1 MPPAKRP
8 PSIRRAPARRT
19 RDDRE
24 GEARAPRKPRAAA
37 RTPRREAAR
46 PRASAPRGAASSAS
60 YHHGDL
66 PNALVAAALELVR
79 IEGIEALTL
88 RAVARRAGVSEAA
101 PYRHFAD
108 KDALLAAVAEQGF
121 VSLKQEMDAA
131 AARSADADPLTRLR
145 RLGAAYVRF
154 AVEHAAHFRVMSGPV
169 VARRKQYPSLD
180 QAANASFASLL
191 QALAEAQAAGVVAG
205 GDIEELGLAAWAF
218 VHGLAALAIEGHLDD
233 RIARDE
239 NVGRLMARIAQYLFL
254 GLGPR
259 G

>member
-1 MPPAKRP
+1 MPPSKRP
-8 PSIRRAPARRT
+8 PSIRRAPVRRARDERDAVASRT
-19 RDDRE
+19 SRSKRAE
-24 GEARAPRKPRAAA
+24 RPEVVRTPARAAPR
-37 RTPRREAAR
+37 
-46 PRASAPRGAASSAS
+46 RASAAPS

-79 IEGIEALTL
+79 SEGIEALTL

-121 VSLKQEMDAA
+121 VSLKREMDAA
-131 AARSADADPLTRLR
+131 TARSVDADPLTRLR

-154 AVEHAAHFRVMSGPV
+154 GVEHAAHFRVMSGPV

-180 QAANASFASLL
+180 AAANASFASLL
-191 QALAEAQAAGVVAG
+191 QALVEAQSAGIVAQ

-239 NVGRLMARIAQYLFL
+239 DIGRLMARIARYLFL

-259 G
+259 Q

>member
-8 PSIRRAPARRT
+8 PSIRRAPARRVGEE
-19 RDDRE
+19 RE
-24 GEARAPRKPRAAA
+24 TKARAAKPARPPRSEPSRAS
-37 RTPRREAAR
+37 PRRGGAPSPAA
-46 PRASAPRGAASSAS
+46 

-79 IEGIEALTL
+79 AEGSEALTL

-121 VSLKQEMDAA
+121 VSLRREMDAA
-131 AARSADADPLTRLR
+131 SARSSDVDTLTRLR

-154 AVEHAAHFRVMSGPV
+154 AVEHGAHFRVMSGPV

-180 QAANASFASLL
+180 RAANETFSRFV
-191 QALAEAQAAGVVAG
+191 QALLDAQSDGFVAE
-205 GDIEELGLAAWAF
+205 GDIEELSLAAWAF

-233 RIARDE
+233 RIARE
-239 NVGRLMARIAQYLFL
+239 ESVGRLMARIAKYLVL

>member
-8 PSIRRAPARRT
+8 PSIRRAPARRAT
-19 RDDRE
+19 
-24 GEARAPRKPRAAA
+24 EARD
-37 RTPRREAAR
+37 EQ
-46 PRASAPRGAASSAS
+46 PRGARRARSAVGREPARRRTGTAPPS

-66 PNALVAAALELVR
+66 PNALVTAALELVQS
-79 IEGIEALTL
+79 EGIEALTL

-121 VSLKQEMDAA
+121 VSLKREMDAA
-131 AARSADADPLTRLR
+131 AAHAVEADPLSRLR

-169 VARRKQYPSLD
+169 VARRKHYPTLD
-180 QAANASFASLL
+180 AASTEAFGSLL
-191 QALAEAQAAGVVAG
+191 RALVDAQAAGVVAP
-205 GDIEELGLAAWAF
+205 GDIDDLALAAWAF

-233 RIARDE
+233 RLAREKNIA
-239 NVGRLMARIAQYLFL
+239 RLMARTARALFL

-259 G
+259 R